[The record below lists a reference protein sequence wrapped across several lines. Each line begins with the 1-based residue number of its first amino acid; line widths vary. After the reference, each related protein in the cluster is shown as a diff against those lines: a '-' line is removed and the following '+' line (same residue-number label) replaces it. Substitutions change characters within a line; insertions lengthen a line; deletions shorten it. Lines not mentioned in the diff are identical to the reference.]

1 MRGVE
6 QVAAKSNV
14 RAIVAEIAQH
24 GRHNVGVLCNL
35 PVVNAT
41 AQGGVAGSIEHN
53 RHRELSEVG
62 LIHIPARLA
71 GVVGSNHK
79 EGIIIPLLFRGG
91 IEEALQCHVGVAH
104 ALVNRQF
111 SFGKSAFV
119 FCRNLIWGLR
129 RSSVSRCH
137 KRLLHAADFIAEE
150 LQERFVPDVAGS
162 VEVGARIGVS
172 ACVFFNAVKFA
183 ETRCPGKRAQA
194 HHTTGRAIEE
204 SRGVALVAQF
214 SGNACHLVERSRGE
228 KIWLFYHGDTRQH
241 RRHHIGVAT
250 AVAEA
255 VAESGATSHQRVEE
269 RRESAVAASV
279 EVAVEYSRVFATE
292 AFKDNHHHILR
303 AETLAVHRAVHR
315 RISGFHVGVGHKVGS
330 I

>member
-1 MRGVE
+1 M
-6 QVAAKSNV
+6 
-14 RAIVAEIAQH
+14 
-24 GRHNVGVLCNL
+24 
-35 PVVNAT
+35 
-41 AQGGVAGSIEHN
+41 
-53 RHRELSEVG
+53 
-62 LIHIPARLA
+62 
-71 GVVGSNHK
+71 VGSNHK

-91 IEEALQCHVGVAH
+91 VEEALQCHVGVAH

-111 SFGKSAFV
+111 SLREHSFIL
-119 FCRNLIWGLR
+119 CRNLK
-129 RSSVSRCH
+129 RSLWRSCVCRSY
-137 KRLLHAADFIAEE
+137 KRLLHAADFVAEE
-150 LQERFVPDVAGS
+150 LQERFVPDVA
-162 VEVGARIGVS
+162 VYVDVGTRIGVS

-183 ETRCPGKRAQA
+183 ETRCSGKRAQA

-241 RRHHIGVAT
+241 RRHHIGVAA

-269 RRESAVAASV
+269 RRESAETASV
-279 EVAVEYSRVFATE
+279 EIAVEYSRVFATE